1 MKLAL
6 PSQKTPDPH
15 YDCIV
20 VGAGIAGLVAANRLV
35 RAGLKTLLIEQHY
48 LLGGYCSSFKR
59 KGYLFDAASHFYPL
73 LGNPE
78 SWTGRI
84 LKELGVNSQWVRMD
98 PVDQFHFPDGDSF
111 ATPAD
116 WHDYIGQ
123 LKQRFP
129 HEADNLERY
138 FEEVH
143 QANMLGLLAYFRG
156 KDTPRLDPY
165 RDLSVQDMLDRYFQ
179 DRKLKLLL
187 TGDAPH
193 WGAPPARTS
202 FIFDALLRV
211 SYFLGNYYPV
221 GSSQA
226 FSNDLGRAF
235 VEHGGHLMSQTR
247 MTGLESVG
255 DRLKAIR
262 MERGRKRHAFRVSA
276 DSVLFCGDLMSLAGL
291 LPNSHAPSNAFRQ
304 QLAAMRPSLPCFLT
318 HIGARGLSREQ
329 LARVH
334 GYHWRDW
341 DPNVGPFAPLKFRL
355 FVPTL
360 YDPNIAR
367 ADRHVVILQK
377 VFPVD
382 YETIP
387 DWNAHKNKVEAQL
400 IRELSELIPELPKS
414 IEVCMS
420 ATARTSARYTLNHHG
435 AMLGWE
441 TSPEQL
447 GEGRNSQQGPLE
459 NLFFAGHWTRPGG
472 GITPAIISGE
482 NASTMLHDHLSGK
495 GRDA

>member
-6 PSQKTPDPH
+6 PSQNTPDAH
-15 YDCIV
+15 YDVIV
-20 VGAGIAGLVAANRLV
+20 VGAGIAGLVVANRLT
-35 RAGLKTLLIEQHY
+35 RANLKVLLIEQHY

-98 PVDQFHFPDGDSF
+98 PVDQFHFPDGDAF
-111 ATPAD
+111 ATPAT
-116 WHDYIGQ
+116 WEDYISRV
-123 LKQRFP
+123 KQKFP
-129 HEADNLERY
+129 HEADNLDRY
-138 FEEVH
+138 FAEVQ

-156 KDTPRLDPY
+156 KDTPRMDAY
-165 RDLSVQDMLDRYFQ
+165 RGLSVQDMLDRHFT

-211 SYFLGNYYPV
+211 SYFLGNYYPR

-235 VEHGGHLMSQTR
+235 VEQGGHLMSQTR
-247 MTGLESVG
+247 MTDLEISG
-255 DRLKAIR
+255 NRLKTVH
-262 MERGRKRHAFRVSA
+262 MERGRKRHGYRVKA
-276 DSVLFCGDLMSLAGL
+276 EGIVFCGDLMSFADL
-291 LPNSHAPSNAFRQ
+291 LPDTHAPSTAFRE
-304 QLAAMRPSLPCFLT
+304 QLSAMRPSLPCFLT

-329 LARVH
+329 LASIH

-367 ADRHVVILQK
+367 ADRHVIILQK
-377 VFPVD
+377 VFPLD
-382 YETIP
+382 YDSVT
-387 DWNAHKNKVEAQL
+387 DWRAHGKKVETQL
-400 IRELSELIPELPKS
+400 INDLTELIPELPKS

-447 GEGRNSQQGPLE
+447 GAGRNSQQGPLE

-482 NASTMLHDHLSGK
+482 NAATMLCDYLSGSR
-495 GRDA
+495 GAA